1 MSYRVRW
8 NTPITLFPNRCCLQL
23 GAVFS
28 LVRASARWKRCNL
41 TAYRLYNW
49 CRSWHECAPSC
60 RHAEILR
67 LNRKISIDVRKSNS
81 VSELLW
87 SQLSSV
93 STNWTSEPLLCPSP
107 AASFPT
113 SDFQSLHIAFPKQE
127 MGTLSEGESLWKNA
141 SLLGIKAMEVT
152 KGLQKTM
159 KDILL
164 VVLLYTKFFST
175 LSHLLQACNN
185 KTSIF
190 TLSPGWNL
198 VEN

>member
-49 CRSWHECAPSC
+49 CRSWHECVPSC

-67 LNRKISIDVRKSNS
+67 LNRKISTGVRKSNS

-113 SDFQSLHIAFPKQE
+113 SDFQSLRITFPKQE
-127 MGTLSEGESLWKNA
+127 RGTLSEGESLWKNA
-141 SLLGIKAMEVT
+141 GLLGIKAMI
-152 KGLQKTM
+152 K
-159 KDILL
+159 KDYRKQGRIFCWWFYYIPNVFQHYLICFRHATIKL
-164 VVLLYTKFFST
+164 VFL
-175 LSHLLQACNN
+175 H
-185 KTSIF
+185 
-190 TLSPGWNL
+190 
-198 VEN
+198 

>member
-113 SDFQSLHIAFPKQE
+113 SDFQSLRITFPKRE
-127 MGTLSEGESLWKNA
+127 RGTLSEGESLWKKCWFTRYQGNGSHKRTTENNEGYFVGGFIIYQIFFNVISSA
-141 SLLGIKAMEVT
+141 SGM
-152 KGLQKTM
+152 Q
-159 KDILL
+159 
-164 VVLLYTKFFST
+164 
-175 LSHLLQACNN
+175 Q
-185 KTSIF
+185 
-190 TLSPGWNL
+190 
-198 VEN
+198 